1 MMGTVEDAASIATTA
16 AEYQLSTRGA
26 QGLLYRD
33 VWGPREK
40 SMGNPWS
47 TTNPEGTIIL
57 RLAENSLMHAEVGRF
72 IEEQVN
78 VLPVNHLTYST
89 GPRGSHRLRRAAASF
104 WMDEFNPREPIGVD
118 NIFITPGLSSAIDAL
133 IWAICDEGDA
143 ILIPLPLYN
152 GFNVDVFNRSN
163 VRVIGVS
170 YTGVKGYS
178 TLDDLFDPKVNRRA
192 IEIALHK
199 ARLDGSRPQALL
211 ISHPH
216 NPLGRCY
223 PPETLEVFASIC
235 GEHGLHLISDE
246 IYAKSVFPNP
256 AIPNA
261 VPFVSTLSLDL
272 DGVID
277 KTRHHVLYG
286 ASKDFCANGLRL
298 GFVCT
303 QNQGIMG
310 ALSSISIFSWSPHI
324 IQDMWAAMLEDRQ
337 WLRTF
342 MERKLG
348 LMVENHNIAT
358 SFFRRHGI
366 RFYDTNAGLFIWI
379 DLRHLLIPQRSPR
392 EVDMNSSSV
401 GSSYTETYKEQEIKI
416 ADKCQKN
423 GVMVAAGHVYMAEEY
438 GWFRL
443 TFTVGKD
450 ELKEGLDRLWR
461 SLQEVK
467 NREESI

>member
-1 MMGTVEDAASIATTA
+1 MGTVEDAASIATTA

-47 TTNPEGTIIL
+47 PTNPEGTIIL
-57 RLAENSLMHAEVGRF
+57 RLAENSLMHDEVGRF
-72 IEEQVN
+72 IKQQVN

-89 GPRGSHRLRRAAASF
+89 GPRGSHRLRCAAASF
-104 WMDEFNPREPIGVD
+104 WTDEFNPREPIGVD
-118 NIFITPGLSSAIDAL
+118 NIFITPGLASAIDAL

-178 TLDDLFDPKVNRRA
+178 TLDDLFDP
-192 IEIALHK
+192 E
-199 ARLDGSRPQALL
+199 
-211 ISHPH
+211 
-216 NPLGRCY
+216 

-256 AIPNA
+256 AIPDA

-324 IQDMWAAMLEDRQ
+324 IQDMWAAMLKDRQ

-348 LMVENHNIAT
+348 LMVENHKIAT

-366 RFYDTNAGLFIWI
+366 RFYD
-379 DLRHLLIPQRSPR
+379 S
-392 EVDMNSSSV
+392 
-401 GSSYTETYKEQEIKI
+401 
-416 ADKCQKN
+416 
-423 GVMVAAGHVYMAEEY
+423 
-438 GWFRL
+438 
-443 TFTVGKD
+443 
-450 ELKEGLDRLWR
+450 
-461 SLQEVK
+461 
-467 NREESI
+467 